1 MTTKTIRIFYSWQSD
16 LPCSTNSSLIRRA
29 LQQAKRDLE
38 AEQDIEIIIDEA
50 TRGETGSPDIIE
62 TILRK
67 IEQCDF
73 YIADLSIIN
82 DEQNNK
88 KAPNPNVLFE
98 CGYALHIL
106 GWERITLLFNEDF
119 GNLVDLP
126 FDLNRRRITTYSI
139 IETKTETELKLDK
152 TKQAKFKQLI
162 KKVLSS
168 WIQRVDNLPQTF
180 RRLDSELIKNQRD
193 VKNLKTFFSCFDV
206 YSIEQLCRELP
217 DYIKNGCHFDYVINI
232 EHQVLISEFYIYH
245 ENLNKLVKEFSNLY
259 YQIIQYC
266 GFTHTYTGQYPYK
279 YKFSNNNGHGD
290 MPLNENQQEQWDTI
304 QQYANMLYQQLQ
316 EILSVIRS
324 EDKFIEIDIE
334 ELGKQAWN
342 KYYEQILETKR
353 EREIEGFKENIVND

>member
-1 MTTKTIRIFYSWQSD
+1 MMTKTIRIFYSWQSD

-38 AEQDIEIIIDEA
+38 AEQEIEIILDEA
-50 TRGETGSPDIIE
+50 IRGETGSPDIIE

-82 DEQNNK
+82 NEQNSK

-106 GWERITLLFNEDF
+106 GWERITLLFNKDF
-119 GNLVDLP
+119 GNLADLP

-139 IETKTETELKLDK
+139 IETETETEFKLDK
-152 TKQAKFKQLI
+152 TKQANFKRLI
-162 KKVLSS
+162 KDVLSI

-180 RRLDSELIKNQRD
+180 RRSDSELIKNQRD
-193 VKNLKTFFSCFDV
+193 VRSLKTFFSCFDV

-217 DYIKNGCHFDYVINI
+217 DYINNGCHFDYIINI
-232 EHQVLISEFYIYH
+232 EYQVLISEFYIYH
-245 ENLNKLVKEFSNLY
+245 ENLNKLIKEFSNLY
-259 YQIIQYC
+259 CQIINYC
-266 GFTHTYTGQYPYK
+266 SSTHMQIGQYPYK

-290 MPLNENQQEQWDTI
+290 MPLNENQQEQWDII

-334 ELGKQAWN
+334 ELGKQAYN
-342 KYYEQILETKR
+342 KYYEQVLETKR
-353 EREIEGFKENIVND
+353 EIDEFKENIINN